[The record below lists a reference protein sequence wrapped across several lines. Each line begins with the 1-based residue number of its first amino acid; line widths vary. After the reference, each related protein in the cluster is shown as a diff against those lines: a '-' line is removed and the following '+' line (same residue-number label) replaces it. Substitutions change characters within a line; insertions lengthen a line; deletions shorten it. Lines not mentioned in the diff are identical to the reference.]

1 MTGNDTSRGG
11 RVIRWI
17 EDAAGTR
24 SRKNAAAFARPVRD
38 RDGSGLI
45 RGAKMVMQMKWLRVS
60 IWHHDPDGA
69 IQEANRKKR

>member
-1 MTGNDTSRGG
+1 MMGKDTSRGG
-11 RVIRWI
+11 RVIRWF
-17 EDAAGTR
+17 ERAAGTR
-24 SRKNAAAFARPVRD
+24 SRKNAEAFAPPVRD
-38 RDGSGLI
+38 PDGSGLI